1 MPNWHMIKLFS
12 KMKKYQIGM
21 ISAKSNFITE
31 KQIEKLEMERKYTID
46 DKDIL
51 IKEGL
56 IRAMNQW
63 LLEILKTKEDYYD
76 KIIAKE
82 VQR

>member
-21 ISAKSNFITE
+21 ISAKSNFMME
-31 KQIEKLEMERKYTID
+31 KQIEKLEVERKYKID
-46 DKDIL
+46 DTDIL

-56 IRAMNQW
+56 IRAMNDW

-82 VQR
+82 A

>member
-31 KQIEKLEMERKYTID
+31 KQIEKLEMERRKYAID
-46 DKDIL
+46 DIDIL

-56 IRAMNQW
+56 IRAMNDW
-63 LLEILKTKEDYYD
+63 LLEILKTKE
-76 KIIAKE
+76 
-82 VQR
+82 V